1 MAYLW
6 RRLSPEAREVLLK
19 YRKRLRRPWHRPPH
33 YDQGNIHYHLVGA
46 CYEHQPYIGQSPER
60 MAEFCELLLEALP
73 ASPTAWCVLPN
84 HYHVLIRL
92 SDIKETITL
101 LGMLHGSTSFRWNA
115 EETARGR
122 KVWHSVSD
130 RGMRNGDHFWATLNY
145 IHHNPVKHGYVD
157 RWTDWPF
164 SSAGDYLEEVG
175 REQAVEIWKSFP
187 LYDYGKGWDD

>member
-1 MAYLW
+1 M
-6 RRLSPEAREVLLK
+6 
-19 YRKRLRRPWHRPPH
+19 
-33 YDQGNIHYHLVGA
+33 
-46 CYEHQPYIGQSPER
+46 
-60 MAEFCELLLEALP
+60 
-73 ASPTAWCVLPN
+73 
-84 HYHVLIRL
+84 LIRL

-122 KVWHSVSD
+122 KEWHSVSD

-175 REQAVEIWKSFP
+175 REQAVDIWKSFP